1 MDQGCA
7 QILKT
12 HFASAAK
19 ALSKDCRF
27 VVCTEDESEDNLAD
41 KIRNERGFDMAS
53 ASEETMVHYGVA
65 LSGQASSVA
74 CYNPVSFRKA
84 HFDKHIRGALHS
96 SVQPGA
102 KALNIPSMWT
112 CLI

>member
-1 MDQGCA
+1 
-7 QILKT
+7 
-12 HFASAAK
+12 
-19 ALSKDCRF
+19 
-27 VVCTEDESEDNLAD
+27 
-41 KIRNERGFDMAS
+41 MAS

-65 LSGQASSVA
+65 LSGQASSAA

-102 KALNIPSMWT
+102 KALKVPFNVDLFDSRCKKIWEPRPDVDG
-112 CLI
+112 IYK